1 MITIVINKKKD
12 HCNRFNNEL
21 VHFENFAWK
30 MKNYMDLSDLHN
42 TDVDVVTLC
51 LLLMMVVSGHS
62 ERSVWLLL
70 LLSPMVSAHS
80 GSEPGS
86 GDWASIVWWSES
98 DIVLMMTTVMMDSI
112 QQ

>member
-1 MITIVINKKKD
+1 
-12 HCNRFNNEL
+12 
-21 VHFENFAWK
+21 

-42 TDVDVVTLC
+42 TDVDVDVVTLC

-86 GDWASIVWWSES
+86 GD
-98 DIVLMMTTVMMDSI
+98 
-112 QQ
+112 

>member
-1 MITIVINKKKD
+1 
-12 HCNRFNNEL
+12 
-21 VHFENFAWK
+21 

-42 TDVDVVTLC
+42 TDVDVDVVTLC

>member
-1 MITIVINKKKD
+1 
-12 HCNRFNNEL
+12 
-21 VHFENFAWK
+21 
-30 MKNYMDLSDLHN
+30 MKNYVDLSKLHN
-42 TDVDVVTLC
+42 TDVDVDVVTLC

-86 GDWASIVWWSES
+86 GD
-98 DIVLMMTTVMMDSI
+98 
-112 QQ
+112 

>member
-1 MITIVINKKKD
+1 
-12 HCNRFNNEL
+12 
-21 VHFENFAWK
+21 
-30 MKNYMDLSDLHN
+30 MDLSDLHN
-42 TDVDVVTLC
+42 TDADVDVVTLC

-86 GDWASIVWWSES
+86 GD
-98 DIVLMMTTVMMDSI
+98 
-112 QQ
+112 

>member
-1 MITIVINKKKD
+1 
-12 HCNRFNNEL
+12 
-21 VHFENFAWK
+21 

-42 TDVDVVTLC
+42 TDADVDVVTLC